1 MGAWDGKRK
10 EMAFGHMHAFTAQG
24 DISDFTPRARAALD
38 KTKHGHF
45 ATAFKSLIGLWV
57 IA

>member
-45 ATAFKSLIGLWV
+45 ATAFKSLIGL
-57 IA
+57 